1 VVDCTPATSEYFY
14 CPGHSEFPAWS
25 SLTPDEDKHKDCGMK
40 LCFSMIGKL
49 VPTQTLL
56 NRIDSENQN
65 VAIFLLENVT
75 IGVPNWKHVIHF
87 MIGALAHLW

>member
-1 VVDCTPATSEYFY
+1 
-14 CPGHSEFPAWS
+14 
-25 SLTPDEDKHKDCGMK
+25 
-40 LCFSMIGKL
+40 MIGKL